1 MSAERFDS
9 VDGQLI
15 CGLSIAGL
23 GLTLHCDD
31 PALAAALRQRYHDF
45 PLENEPLLVATITL
59 AGRER
64 AAPLYD
70 PALSFHD
77 GSIRFTTPSYTGTI
91 DAQTGR
97 AHLTISSAYALED
110 IEYFVRVIYALLAF
124 RAGGLLLHG
133 AGIARDGRGYLFC
146 GYSGSGKTTVARL
159 SPDDLVLNDDLVV
172 ALPDGDRWLLYATPF
187 WNPTQVRPG
196 RITCAPLTALL
207 RLVQNTTVFLEP
219 MGAGQALA
227 EIIANAPVLPADP
240 TLSAALLLR
249 GQQILRAVPAYRL
262 HFLPDPSFWP
272 LVEALGQDLAE

>member
-1 MSAERFDS
+1 MSAERFDPA
-9 VDGQLI
+9 DPQLI

-23 GLTLHCDD
+23 GITLHCND
-31 PALAAALRQRYHDF
+31 PALAAALRQRYRDF
-45 PLENEPLLVATITL
+45 PLETEPLLVARIML
-59 AGRER
+59 AGSER
-64 AAPLYD
+64 TAPLYD

-77 GSIRFTTPSYTGTI
+77 GLIRFTTPSYFGTI
-91 DAQTGR
+91 DAQAGR
-97 AHLTISSAYALED
+97 AELTISSTYPLED

-133 AGIARDGRGYLFC
+133 AGIARTGRGYLFC

-159 SPDDLVLNDDLVV
+159 SPDDQVLNDDLVV

-196 RITCAPLTALL
+196 GIKCAPLTALL

-272 LVEALGQDLAE
+272 LVEVLA

>member
-1 MSAERFDS
+1 MSAEDNS
-9 VDGQLI
+9 

-23 GLTLHCDD
+23 GITLHCGD
-31 PALAAALRQRYHDF
+31 PELAAALRQRYRDF
-45 PLENEPLLVATITL
+45 PLDGEPLLTATITL

-70 PALSFHD
+70 PAISFDH
-77 GSIRFTTPSYTGTI
+77 GTLRFTTPSYTGTI
-91 DAQTGR
+91 DVQTGR
-97 AHLTISSAYALED
+97 AALTISSAYPLED

-133 AGIARDGRGYLFC
+133 AGIVRGGRGYLFC

-159 SPDDLVLNDDLVV
+159 SPDDQVLNDDLVV

-187 WNPTQVRPG
+187 WNPTQVRPSG
-196 RITCAPLTALL
+196 IKCAPLIALL

-227 EIIANAPVLPADP
+227 EIIANVPVLPADP
-240 TLSAALLLR
+240 ALSAALLLR
-249 GQQILRAVPAYRL
+249 GRQLLLAVPTYRL

-272 LVEALGQDLAE
+272 LVETLSQELGE